1 MIPTKTC
8 ASCGRP
14 FTMRKAWERDWADV
28 RYCSK
33 GCRRTR
39 PNATD
44 LALEAALLDALR
56 TRGEVPTDD
65 AARTVGGDAW
75 QGLVERARRAA
86 RRLAAD
92 GRAELVQGGRPVG
105 PNSKGSFAVRRAKG

>member
-1 MIPTKTC
+1 MTPTKTC

-14 FTMRKAWERDWADV
+14 FSMRKAWERDWADV

-33 GCRRTR
+33 ACRRTR
-39 PNATD
+39 PNTTD
-44 LALEAALLDALR
+44 LALETALLDALR
-56 TRGEVPTDD
+56 TRREVPTDD
-65 AARTVGGDAW
+65 AARAIGGEEW

-92 GRAELVQGGRPVG
+92 GRVGLVQRGKPIG
-105 PNSKGSFAVRRAKG
+105 PNAKGPFAVRRAKG